1 MKSGKTQKFGDIL
14 KMWMESMEK
23 RSKLDEVLI
32 QRVWSKRMG
41 KTINEYT
48 KEIRLVR
55 KKVYIKITSAPLK
68 QEMTMNKDKIRDM
81 FNRAFQDHV
90 VDEVIIK

>member
-1 MKSGKTQKFGDIL
+1 MKSGKTQKFGDVL
-14 KMWMESMEK
+14 KMWLEGMEK

-32 QRVWSKRMG
+32 QRLWSKRMG
-41 KTINEYT
+41 KTINTYT

-55 KKVYIKITSAPLK
+55 RKVYIKITSAPLK

-81 FNRAFQDHV
+81 FNRAFQDNV